1 MEKHATKNNGRSKC
15 FPSVSPNVN
24 SRFPTVAVSLSLSLK
39 SKVQTI
45 YLSLPPKKKK
55 HRRPKKDSKR
65 KKERKK
71 ERHGWGCDEDRFWA
85 VNTRHCWNDYRYS
98 ISILFFYYSS
108 LSTYIYIYIMILI
121 VYNFHAMF
129 HFLFFTVLLQ
139 KIWFIHFPSLS
150 NIPICLTL
158 FIFYFFLI
166 IQ

>member
-1 MEKHATKNNGRSKC
+1 MGGGAMKIVFGLLTL
-15 FPSVSPNVN
+15 V
-24 SRFPTVAVSLSLSLK
+24 TVGMIIGTQFQFFS
-39 SKVQTI
+39 
-45 YLSLPPKKKK
+45 
-55 HRRPKKDSKR
+55 
-65 KKERKK
+65 
-71 ERHGWGCDEDRFWA
+71 
-85 VNTRHCWNDYRYS
+85 
-98 ISILFFYYSS
+98 FYYSS
-108 LSTYIYIYIMILI
+108 LSTYIYIMILI

>member
-1 MEKHATKNNGRSKC
+1 MLSFCFSKRK
-15 FPSVSPNVN
+15 FSVPHR
-24 SRFPTVAVSLSLSLK
+24 SRFTVSLSLK

-45 YLSLPPKKKK
+45 YLSLPPKKINTEDQRKIAK
-55 HRRPKKDSKR
+55 ER

-108 LSTYIYIYIMILI
+108 LSTYIYIMILI